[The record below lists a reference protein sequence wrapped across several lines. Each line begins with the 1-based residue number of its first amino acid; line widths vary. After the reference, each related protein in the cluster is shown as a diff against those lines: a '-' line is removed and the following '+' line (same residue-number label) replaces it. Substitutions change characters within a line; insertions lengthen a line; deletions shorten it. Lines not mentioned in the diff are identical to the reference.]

1 MDRTILCRQAVAAGK
16 VMPLVRRR
24 WITGEGNDE
33 DGEEGLHAFSDVE
46 KVVRALHDL
55 PWRDGEDSPPVPAE

>member
-1 MDRTILCRQAVAAGK
+1 VAAGK

-46 KVVRALHDL
+46 KVVRALHCMYVFTL
-55 PWRDGEDSPPVPAE
+55 VRRQPPIRSTRMV